1 MPKIHE
7 IDQGTGDWLRLRM
20 NRVTASEASNLL
32 TPEFKVRTG
41 EMPHTYLC
49 EKVAEAWRGEPLP
62 GFTSWA
68 VENGQLLEDEARAW
82 YALEHDDHPI
92 RNVGFVETDDGR
104 AGCSPDALL
113 GDEGGLELKAPEP
126 TNHVRYLLDGE
137 LPKAYAVQ
145 VHFCLWVTQRPWWR
159 FVSYRRGFPAFV
171 LHVERDEQICEK
183 IETAVAAFSAE
194 FDAAMERLNKL

>member
-1 MPKIHE
+1 MRVGK
-7 IDQGTGDWLRLRM
+7 
-20 NRVTASEASNLL
+20 VTASEASNLL

-62 GFTSWA
+62 GFSSWA
-68 VENGQLLEDEARAW
+68 TDQGAILEDEARAW
-82 YALEHDDHPI
+82 YALEYDDVPI
-92 RNVGFVETDDGR
+92 RNVGFVSTDDDR

-126 TNHVRYLLDGE
+126 TNHVRYLLGGE
-137 LPKAYAVQ
+137 LPKQYVVQ
-145 VHFCLWVTQRPWWR
+145 VHFSMWVTGRPWWR

-171 LHVERDEQICEK
+171 LHVERNEEICEK
-183 IETAVAAFSAE
+183 IETAVAAFSKE
-194 FDAAMERLNKL
+194 FDAAVAKLKEL